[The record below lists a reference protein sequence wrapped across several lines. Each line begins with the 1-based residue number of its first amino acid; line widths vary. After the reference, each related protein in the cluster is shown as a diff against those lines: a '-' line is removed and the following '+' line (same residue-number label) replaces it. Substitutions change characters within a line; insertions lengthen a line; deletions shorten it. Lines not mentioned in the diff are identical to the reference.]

1 MADATQLV
9 KEFKDAEQAAKKSG
23 AEINKNFTGQATK
36 DIQAGEAAFR
46 QAGVGMMAAAGAAA
60 FGLYKTTQ
68 AASDLN
74 EQISQSGV
82 VFKDAS
88 GKIEEFAKTADDIG
102 LSERAAT
109 EAANSFG
116 ILFTK
121 MGKSGEEAAAMSIE
135 FTKLA
140 ADLASFYNTST
151 DEAALALKSGLAGEM
166 EALKRYGIFLDDAT
180 LKQRAYDMGLTEST
194 KGVLPPLIKMQ
205 AAQAEAVA
213 QGAVAMG
220 DATRT
225 ADGLAGR
232 QRQLTADWE
241 NAQAALGEG
250 LTPMLADAANGL
262 SGMLEK
268 VSDFNEVSGGSA
280 GVVAGYGVA
289 VLGVA
294 GAASFAI
301 GSIRGMTENF
311 GQAKVAMT
319 NWTNG
324 YPRVQAL
331 AGSLD
336 KVAIGAAA
344 AFAAFTAIQA
354 AGKATYTSI
363 NGLSNDSQR
372 IADSLMAM
380 GQGGGAVGAFAE
392 DASKLG
398 ASLQMLQEEAYDSD
412 VPLGDLKKN
421 ILGLGGTFDAAREEV
436 AKYDDQLAQIARQDP
451 GAARAALDNM
461 RQAYE
466 EYGISAETFNG
477 QFDTTIGVLDDH
489 TEGVAGAASAT
500 DDLADSTADVTAETF
515 DAEKAF
521 KDFNDQVKTSRDRLE
536 ELLGAQSD
544 LLGISINY
552 QAAIDSLSESIK
564 ENGFSLDINGEKGR
578 ANVAAVQD
586 VTASIIDNA
595 TAYYDATGD
604 VDGMNAMINKQV
616 EELRK
621 QMTQAGFSKDA
632 VNNLITTMG
641 LMPEQ
646 VPITFDHSGIRA
658 AEIALLNLK
667 YLAEKLSD
675 PNWRAPSGH
684 TAAELMEIEAG
695 AADRR
700 ARRNAGVP
708 GRAVGGPLSGGTAYL
723 VGETGPELFVPGR
736 NGTMLNSSKTSAAM
750 NAPAMGGGGP
760 TTIQVVLDG
769 RVLAEAQ
776 APYLRDYEMGRR

>member
-68 AASDLN
+68 AASNLN

-121 MGKSGEEAAAMSIE
+121 MGKSGDEAAAMSIE

-180 LKQRAYDMGLTEST
+180 LKQRAYDMGLVEST
-194 KGVLPPLIKMQ
+194 TGVLPPLIKMQ

-220 DATRT
+220 DAIRT

-268 VSDFNEVSGGSA
+268 VSAFNEVSGGSA

-289 VLGVA
+289 LLGVA

-311 GQAKVAMT
+311 GQAKVAMG
-319 NWTNG
+319 NWTSG

-331 AGSLD
+331 G
-336 KVAIGAAA
+336 
-344 AFAAFTAIQA
+344 
-354 AGKATYTSI
+354 
-363 NGLSNDSQR
+363 
-372 IADSLMAM
+372 
-380 GQGGGAVGAFAE
+380 
-392 DASKLG
+392 
-398 ASLQMLQEEAYDSD
+398 
-412 VPLGDLKKN
+412 
-421 ILGLGGTFDAAREEV
+421 
-436 AKYDDQLAQIARQDP
+436 
-451 GAARAALDNM
+451 
-461 RQAYE
+461 
-466 EYGISAETFNG
+466 
-477 QFDTTIGVLDDH
+477 
-489 TEGVAGAASAT
+489 
-500 DDLADSTADVTAETF
+500 
-515 DAEKAF
+515 
-521 KDFNDQVKTSRDRLE
+521 
-536 ELLGAQSD
+536 
-544 LLGISINY
+544 
-552 QAAIDSLSESIK
+552 
-564 ENGFSLDINGEKGR
+564 
-578 ANVAAVQD
+578 
-586 VTASIIDNA
+586 
-595 TAYYDATGD
+595 
-604 VDGMNAMINKQV
+604 
-616 EELRK
+616 
-621 QMTQAGFSKDA
+621 
-632 VNNLITTMG
+632 
-641 LMPEQ
+641 
-646 VPITFDHSGIRA
+646 
-658 AEIALLNLK
+658 
-667 YLAEKLSD
+667 
-675 PNWRAPSGH
+675 
-684 TAAELMEIEAG
+684 
-695 AADRR
+695 
-700 ARRNAGVP
+700 
-708 GRAVGGPLSGGTAYL
+708 
-723 VGETGPELFVPGR
+723 
-736 NGTMLNSSKTSAAM
+736 
-750 NAPAMGGGGP
+750 
-760 TTIQVVLDG
+760 
-769 RVLAEAQ
+769 
-776 APYLRDYEMGRR
+776 